1 MVADHVVQQSA
12 RMCPAWAVLVGAVEV
27 HLIVLVPVIVIVTV
41 VAVGFATLGHTPWY
55 PCNLAV

>member
-27 HLIVLVPVIVIVTV
+27 HLIALVPANVIV
-41 VAVGFATLGHTPWY
+41 VAAGFATLVHTPWH

>member
-12 RMCPAWAVLVGAVEV
+12 RMCPAWAALVGAVEV
-27 HLIVLVPVIVIVTV
+27 HLIALVVV